1 MSTNENEIVETN
13 EQLKGSILDTPIR
26 IILQNVA
33 NSLLLVISELTQAE
47 TYVSL
52 NSVINVF
59 LKENRVLYIGLF
71 IIFLS
76 VFLSIF
82 FG

>member
-1 MSTNENEIVETN
+1 MSTNEE
-13 EQLKGSILDTPIR
+13 LKGSILDTPIK

-76 VFLSIF
+76 VFLAIF

>member
-1 MSTNENEIVETN
+1 MSTNEE
-13 EQLKGSILDTPIR
+13 LKESILDTPIR

-33 NSLLLVISELTQAE
+33 NSLLLVISELTQTE

-52 NSVINVF
+52 DSILNVF

>member
-1 MSTNENEIVETN
+1 MSTN

-33 NSLLLVISELTQAE
+33 NSLLLVISELTQSE

-52 NSVINVF
+52 NSIINVF

>member
-33 NSLLLVISELTQAE
+33 NSLLLVISELTQSE
-47 TYVSL
+47 TYVSW
-52 NSVINVF
+52 NSIINVF

>member
-1 MSTNENEIVETN
+1 MSTNEE
-13 EQLKGSILDTPIR
+13 LKESILDTPIR

-52 NSVINVF
+52 NSVLNVF